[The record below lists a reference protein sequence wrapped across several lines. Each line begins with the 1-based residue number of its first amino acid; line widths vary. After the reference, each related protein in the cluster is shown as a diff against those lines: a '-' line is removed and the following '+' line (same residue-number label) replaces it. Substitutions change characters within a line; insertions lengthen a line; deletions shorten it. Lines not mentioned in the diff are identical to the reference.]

1 MKTIRGISVE
11 GKTAVVRADYNVPVS
26 GGEIADDYR
35 IQKNI
40 PTLQYLLEK
49 GCRLVIV
56 SHLGRPDGEYD
67 WRYSLTGVMEVLET
81 QLDRPVDFA
90 SDFDQVDSAN
100 TITLC
105 ENLRFHPG
113 EEANDRD
120 FAQQIARLGDVFVQD
135 GFGVVHRA
143 HASTD
148 AVTEFLPSAAGLLLE
163 EEVRTITE
171 TMDNPDRPLIA
182 IMGGAKVS
190 DKIELMRRMVSR
202 ADRMIIGGAMANT
215 FLKYHGYDI
224 GASTYEDG
232 QEATIADIYQQAAK
246 KRSEGNM
253 IWLPED
259 GVYVGKTL
267 DTSARSQ
274 ASATD
279 QVGAGDYILDDEIP
293 GSVLDEIKNA
303 GTVIW
308 NGPLGM
314 TEFPDFTHG
323 SRAVAEAI
331 KASSAKSVVGGGDT
345 AGFVQQHGLLDHF
358 DWVSTGG
365 GAALD
370 LMAGKEL
377 PGLIA
382 LPD

>member
-1 MKTIRGISVE
+1 MKTIRDISVE
-11 GKTAVVRADYNVPVS
+11 GKTVVVRADYNVPVS

-40 PTLQYLLEK
+40 PTLQYLLKK

-67 WRYSLTGVMEVLET
+67 WRYSLTGVMEVLEK

-100 TITLC
+100 MITLC

-232 QEATIADIYQQAAK
+232 QEATIADIYQQAGK

-267 DTSARSQ
+267 DTSARSE
-274 ASATD
+274 AAATD

-314 TEFPDFTHG
+314 TEFPDFTRG

>member
-1 MKTIRGISVE
+1 MKTIRDISVE
-11 GKTAVVRADYNVPVS
+11 GKTAIVRADYNVPVS
-26 GGEIADDYR
+26 GGEITDDYR

-56 SHLGRPDGEYD
+56 SHLGRPDGEYNS
-67 WRYSLTGVMEVLET
+67 RYSLMPVMEVLEK

-90 SDFDQVDSAN
+90 SDFDQVEGAN
-100 TITLC
+100 MITLC

-135 GFGVVHRA
+135 GFGVVHRS

-171 TMDNPDRPLIA
+171 TMDNPARPLIA

-232 QEATIADIYQQAAK
+232 QEATIDDIYRQAEK
-246 KRSEGNM
+246 KQSEGNM

-259 GVYVGKTL
+259 GVYVGESL
-267 DTSARSQ
+267 DTSARSE
-274 ASATD
+274 AVPTD
-279 QVGAGDYILDDEIP
+279 QVGDEDYILDDEIP

-303 GTVIW
+303 GTVVW
-308 NGPLGM
+308 NGPVGM

-331 KASSAKSVVGGGDT
+331 KASHAKSVVGGGDT

-377 PGLIA
+377 PGLSA
-382 LPD
+382 LGD

>member
-1 MKTIRGISVE
+1 M
-11 GKTAVVRADYNVPVS
+11 PVM
-26 GGEIADDYR
+26 DV
-35 IQKNI
+35 
-40 PTLQYLLEK
+40 LEK
-49 GCRLVIV
+49 
-56 SHLGRPDGEYD
+56 
-67 WRYSLTGVMEVLET
+67 
-81 QLDRPVDFA
+81 QLDRPVEFA

-100 TITLC
+100 MITLC

-135 GFGVVHRA
+135 GFGVVHRS

-148 AVTEFLPSAAGLLLE
+148 AITEFLPSAAGLLLE

-171 TMDNPDRPLIA
+171 TMDNPARPLIA

-232 QEATIADIYQQAAK
+232 QEATIADIYRQAEK
-246 KRSEGNM
+246 KQSEGNT

-259 GVYVGKTL
+259 GVYVGESL
-267 DTSARSQ
+267 DTSARSE
-274 ASATD
+274 AVATN
-279 QVGAGDYILDDEIP
+279 QVGAEDYILDDEIP

-308 NGPLGM
+308 NGPVGM

-331 KASSAKSVVGGGDT
+331 KASHAKSVVGGGDT
-345 AGFVQQHGLLDHF
+345 AGFVQQHGLLEHF

-382 LPD
+382 LGD

>member
-1 MKTIRGISVE
+1 MKTIRDISVE

-40 PTLQYLLEK
+40 PTLQYLLQK

-67 WRYSLTGVMEVLET
+67 WQYSLMPIMDVLEK

-100 TITLC
+100 MITLC

-135 GFGVVHRA
+135 GFGVAHRS

-148 AVTEFLPSAAGLLLE
+148 AITEFLPSVAGLLLE
-163 EEVRTITE
+163 EEVRTITQ

-232 QEATIADIYQQAAK
+232 QKATIDDIYRQAEK
-246 KRSEGNM
+246 KQSDGNT

-267 DTSARSQ
+267 DASARSQ
-274 ASATD
+274 AAATD
-279 QVGAGDYILDDEIP
+279 QVGAEDYILDDEIP

-331 KASSAKSVVGGGDT
+331 KASQAKSVVGGGDT
-345 AGFVQQHGLLDHF
+345 AGFVQQHGLLDNF

-370 LMAGKEL
+370 LMAGKKL
-377 PGLIA
+377 PGLSA